1 MKDDDFL
8 IKLQQ
13 KLFEIDL
20 LIDEYEMRDRLL
32 SIFVAGILDPID
44 DNTSTMKAMYGYSI
58 ENREELD
65 TMIDFIKDTYFP
77 ANIKG
82 VRVCPWRLLLP
93 KNPRPVFAA
102 RG

>member
-20 LIDEYEMRDRLL
+20 LIDKYDMRDRLL
-32 SIFVAGILDPID
+32 SIFVAGILEPID

-65 TMIDFIKDTYFP
+65 TMIDFIKDTWKEQEDINRRDDFED
-77 ANIKG
+77 
-82 VRVCPWRLLLP
+82 LLNSMGISL
-93 KNPRPVFAA
+93 N
-102 RG
+102 

>member
-32 SIFVAGILDPID
+32 SIFVAGILEPID

-58 ENREELD
+58 ENKEELD
-65 TMIDFIKDTYFP
+65 TMIDFIKDTWKEQEDINRRDDFED
-77 ANIKG
+77 
-82 VRVCPWRLLLP
+82 LLNSMGISL
-93 KNPRPVFAA
+93 N
-102 RG
+102 

>member
-32 SIFVAGILDPID
+32 SIFVAGILEPID

-58 ENREELD
+58 ENKEELD
-65 TMIDFIKDTYFP
+65 TMIDFIKDTWKEQDDISRGDDFED
-77 ANIKG
+77 
-82 VRVCPWRLLLP
+82 LLNSMGISL
-93 KNPRPVFAA
+93 N
-102 RG
+102 

>member
-32 SIFVAGILDPID
+32 SIFVAGILEPID

-65 TMIDFIKDTYFP
+65 TMIDFIKDTWKEQEDISRGDDFED
-77 ANIKG
+77 
-82 VRVCPWRLLLP
+82 LLNSMGISL
-93 KNPRPVFAA
+93 N
-102 RG
+102 

>member
-32 SIFVAGILDPID
+32 SIFVAGILEPID

-65 TMIDFIKDTYFP
+65 TMIDFIKDTWKEQEDINRRDDFED
-77 ANIKG
+77 
-82 VRVCPWRLLLP
+82 LLNSMGISL
-93 KNPRPVFAA
+93 N
-102 RG
+102 

>member
-20 LIDEYEMRDRLL
+20 LIDKYDMRDRLL
-32 SIFVAGILDPID
+32 SIFVAGILEPID

-58 ENREELD
+58 ENKEELD
-65 TMIDFIKDTYFP
+65 TMIDFIKDTWKEQDDISRGDDFED
-77 ANIKG
+77 
-82 VRVCPWRLLLP
+82 LLNSMGISL
-93 KNPRPVFAA
+93 N
-102 RG
+102 

>member
-20 LIDEYEMRDRLL
+20 LIDKYDMRDRLL
-32 SIFVAGILDPID
+32 SIFVAGILEPID

-65 TMIDFIKDTYFP
+65 TMIDFIKDTWKEQDDISRGDDFED
-77 ANIKG
+77 
-82 VRVCPWRLLLP
+82 LLNSMGISL
-93 KNPRPVFAA
+93 N
-102 RG
+102 

>member
-32 SIFVAGILDPID
+32 SIFVAGILEPID
-44 DNTSTMKAMYGYSI
+44 DDTSTMKAMYGYSI

-65 TMIDFIKDTYFP
+65 TMIDFIKDTWKEQDDISRGDDFED
-77 ANIKG
+77 
-82 VRVCPWRLLLP
+82 LLNSMGISL
-93 KNPRPVFAA
+93 N
-102 RG
+102 

>member
-32 SIFVAGILDPID
+32 SIFVAGILEPID
-44 DNTSTMKAMYGYSI
+44 DDTSTMKAMYGYSI
-58 ENREELD
+58 ENKEELD
-65 TMIDFIKDTYFP
+65 TMIDFIKDTWKEQEDISRGDDFED
-77 ANIKG
+77 
-82 VRVCPWRLLLP
+82 LLNSMGISL
-93 KNPRPVFAA
+93 N
-102 RG
+102 

>member
-20 LIDEYEMRDRLL
+20 LIDKYDMRDRLL

-65 TMIDFIKDTYFP
+65 TMIDFIKDTWKEQDDISRGDDFED
-77 ANIKG
+77 
-82 VRVCPWRLLLP
+82 LLNSMGISL
-93 KNPRPVFAA
+93 N
-102 RG
+102 

>member
-20 LIDEYEMRDRLL
+20 LIDKYDMRDRLL

-58 ENREELD
+58 ENKEELD
-65 TMIDFIKDTYFP
+65 TMIDFIKDTWKEQDDISRGDDFED
-77 ANIKG
+77 
-82 VRVCPWRLLLP
+82 LLNSMGISL
-93 KNPRPVFAA
+93 N
-102 RG
+102 

>member
-65 TMIDFIKDTYFP
+65 TMIDFIKDTWKEQEDISRGDDFED
-77 ANIKG
+77 
-82 VRVCPWRLLLP
+82 LLNSMGISL
-93 KNPRPVFAA
+93 N
-102 RG
+102 

>member
-20 LIDEYEMRDRLL
+20 LIDEYDMRDRLL
-32 SIFVAGILDPID
+32 SIFVAGILEPID

-65 TMIDFIKDTYFP
+65 TMIDFIKDTWKEQDDISRGDDFED
-77 ANIKG
+77 
-82 VRVCPWRLLLP
+82 LLNSMGISL
-93 KNPRPVFAA
+93 N
-102 RG
+102 

>member
-32 SIFVAGILDPID
+32 SIFVTGILEPID

-58 ENREELD
+58 ENKEELD
-65 TMIDFIKDTYFP
+65 TMIDFIKDTWKEQEDISRGDDFED
-77 ANIKG
+77 
-82 VRVCPWRLLLP
+82 LLNSMGISL
-93 KNPRPVFAA
+93 N
-102 RG
+102 

>member
-32 SIFVAGILDPID
+32 SIFVTGILEPID

-65 TMIDFIKDTYFP
+65 TMIDFIKDTWKEQEDISRGDDFED
-77 ANIKG
+77 
-82 VRVCPWRLLLP
+82 LLNSMGISL
-93 KNPRPVFAA
+93 N
-102 RG
+102 

>member
-20 LIDEYEMRDRLL
+20 LIDKYDMRDRLL

-65 TMIDFIKDTYFP
+65 TMIDFIKDTWKEQEDISRGDDFED
-77 ANIKG
+77 
-82 VRVCPWRLLLP
+82 LLNSMGISL
-93 KNPRPVFAA
+93 N
-102 RG
+102 

>member
-65 TMIDFIKDTYFP
+65 TMIDFIKDTWKEQEDINRGDDFED
-77 ANIKG
+77 
-82 VRVCPWRLLLP
+82 LLNSMGISL
-93 KNPRPVFAA
+93 N
-102 RG
+102 

>member
-65 TMIDFIKDTYFP
+65 TMIDFIKDTWKEQDDISRGDDFED
-77 ANIKG
+77 
-82 VRVCPWRLLLP
+82 LLNSMGISL
-93 KNPRPVFAA
+93 N
-102 RG
+102 

>member
-20 LIDEYEMRDRLL
+20 LIDKYDMRDRLL
-32 SIFVAGILDPID
+32 SIFVAGILEPID

-65 TMIDFIKDTYFP
+65 TMIDFIKDTWKEQEDISRGDDFED
-77 ANIKG
+77 
-82 VRVCPWRLLLP
+82 LLNSMGISL
-93 KNPRPVFAA
+93 N
-102 RG
+102 

>member
-32 SIFVAGILDPID
+32 SIFVAGILEPID

-58 ENREELD
+58 ENKEELD
-65 TMIDFIKDTYFP
+65 TMIDFIKDTWKEQEDISRGDDFED
-77 ANIKG
+77 
-82 VRVCPWRLLLP
+82 LLNSMGISL
-93 KNPRPVFAA
+93 N
-102 RG
+102 

>member
-32 SIFVAGILDPID
+32 SIFVTGILEPID

-65 TMIDFIKDTYFP
+65 TMIDFIKDTWKEQDDISRGDDFED
-77 ANIKG
+77 
-82 VRVCPWRLLLP
+82 LLNSMGISL
-93 KNPRPVFAA
+93 N
-102 RG
+102 

>member
-20 LIDEYEMRDRLL
+20 LIDKYDMRDRLL
-32 SIFVAGILDPID
+32 SIFVAGILEPID

-65 TMIDFIKDTYFP
+65 TMIDFIKDTWKEQEDINRGDDFED
-77 ANIKG
+77 
-82 VRVCPWRLLLP
+82 LLNSMGISL
-93 KNPRPVFAA
+93 N
-102 RG
+102 

>member
-32 SIFVAGILDPID
+32 SIFVTGILEPID

-65 TMIDFIKDTYFP
+65 TMIDFIKDTWKEQEDINRGDDFED
-77 ANIKG
+77 
-82 VRVCPWRLLLP
+82 LLNSMGISL
-93 KNPRPVFAA
+93 N
-102 RG
+102 

>member
-32 SIFVAGILDPID
+32 SIFVAGILEPID

-58 ENREELD
+58 ENREELN
-65 TMIDFIKDTYFP
+65 TMIDFIKDTWKEQEDINRGDDFED
-77 ANIKG
+77 
-82 VRVCPWRLLLP
+82 LLNSMGISL
-93 KNPRPVFAA
+93 N
-102 RG
+102 

>member
-32 SIFVAGILDPID
+32 SIFVAGILEPID

-65 TMIDFIKDTYFP
+65 TMIDFIKDTWKEQDDISRGDDFED
-77 ANIKG
+77 
-82 VRVCPWRLLLP
+82 LLNSMGISL
-93 KNPRPVFAA
+93 N
-102 RG
+102 

>member
-32 SIFVAGILDPID
+32 SIFVAGILEPID

-65 TMIDFIKDTYFP
+65 TMIDFIKDTWKEQEDINRGDDFED
-77 ANIKG
+77 
-82 VRVCPWRLLLP
+82 LLNSMGISL
-93 KNPRPVFAA
+93 N
-102 RG
+102 